1 MGSGIFKQKL
11 RNMVFTRGI
20 RVEKSKF
27 LNFPKIHYSR
37 PIFYADHDY
46 VGYNSKK
53 LYPGPVQPEIEG

>member
-1 MGSGIFKQKL
+1 
-11 RNMVFTRGI
+11 MVFTRRK

-27 LNFPKIHYSR
+27 LNFPTIHYSR
-37 PIFYADHDY
+37 PIFYVDHDY